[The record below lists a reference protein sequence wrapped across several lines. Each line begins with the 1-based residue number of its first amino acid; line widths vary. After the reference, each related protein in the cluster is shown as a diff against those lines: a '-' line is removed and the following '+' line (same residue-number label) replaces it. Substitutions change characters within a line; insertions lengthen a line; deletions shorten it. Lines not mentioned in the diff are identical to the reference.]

1 MKLKNMTLFSSA
13 LLAFAPMGVAVAE
26 EINKPETSTSETNKV
41 DKDTTNKSDNTSATN
56 KTETKTDD
64 KSTDKKDSDKKD
76 ETKQSPEVEGL
87 KTAKDGGNNIAYVA
101 KDSLDEN
108 ENKKVRD
115 IEKDE
120 TIKSCSIYK
129 MVYKKVETPTETP
142 KPKET
147 PKETPKS
154 TPKKVSEVIN
164 KVMPST
170 GAKIVGAGLLI
181 ASVGALAGASFYIIK
196 NRKGKTMLIALLV
209 SGGVAYG
216 FINNA
221 DAYTGT
227 ELAPTELIVEGQE
240 LKSKNIDGYEYV
252 GVIEYDNQC
261 VTIPEKPKEDPT
273 PKPEIKGS
281 VIVHHIWT
289 DGTQAYPS
297 EWVMKD
303 QPIGTPYNT
312 DWHHEDI
319 GVWLKDGTRYKTV
332 DEVPGYNKEKNENGE
347 WTVNL
352 ANKDFGLEG
361 KNNFVKFNNLP
372 ETINS
377 YSYTGDGSLRGK
389 IWMSNGWGSGNS
401 SLDIQNRPLV
411 IDKLKGV
418 TSSSETI
425 MDSKLPDVMKNKLK
439 DVKSTGTVNLSEIKD
454 KVDSSDFNKVFTTT
468 GLDPINEFKYVK
480 VADYSDPVKGEVK
493 EKLQEITYV
502 YDKASYKPKL
512 SSDLI
517 VVTTDHI

>member
-41 DKDTTNKSDNTSATN
+41 NKDTTNKSDNASATN

-181 ASVGALAGASFYIIK
+181 ASVGSLAGASFYIIK

-332 DEVPGYNKEKNENGE
+332 DEVPGYNEEKNENGE
-347 WTVNL
+347 WVVNL
-352 ANKDFGLEG
+352 VNKDFGLEG

-372 ETINS
+372 YTINS
-377 YSYTGDGSLRGK
+377 YDYSGK
-389 IWMSNGWGSGNS
+389 LSHEVWMSNGWGSGNK
-401 SLDIQNRPLV
+401 DTDVMNRPLV
-411 IDKLKGV
+411 IDKLKGI
-418 TSSSETI
+418 TSTSETI

-439 DVKSTGTVNLSEIKD
+439 NVKSTGTVNLSEIKD

-480 VADYSDPVKGEVK
+480 VADYSDPVKGAVK

-512 SSDLI
+512 NSDLI
-517 VVTTDHI
+517 VANTDHL

>member
-41 DKDTTNKSDNTSATN
+41 NKDTTNKSDNASATN

-120 TIKSCSIYK
+120 TVKSCSIYK
-129 MVYKKVETPTETP
+129 MVYKKV
-142 KPKET
+142 ET

-181 ASVGALAGASFYIIK
+181 ASAGALAGASFYIIK

-209 SGGVAYG
+209 SGGVSYG

-347 WTVNL
+347 WAVNL
-352 ANKDFGLEG
+352 VNKDFGLEG
-361 KNNFVKFNNLP
+361 KNNFVKFNNIP
-372 ETINS
+372 TEIEVP
-377 YSYTGDGSLRGK
+377 YSNIGTTNAK
-389 IWMSNGWGSGNS
+389 MENGWGVGNS
-401 SLDIQNRPLV
+401 AQDALNRDT
-411 IDKLKGV
+411 IIGKLKDI

-454 KVDSSDFNKVFTTT
+454 VVDSSDFNKVFTTT

-512 SSDLI
+512 DI
-517 VVTTDHI
+517 QRITAPTDHI

>member
-41 DKDTTNKSDNTSATN
+41 EKDTTNKSDNTSASN

-352 ANKDFGLEG
+352 VNQDFGLEG
-361 KNNFVKFNNLP
+361 KNNFVKFNNIP
-372 ETINS
+372 TEIEVP
-377 YSYTGDGSLRGK
+377 YSNIGASNAK
-389 IWMSNGWGSGNS
+389 MENGWGVGNTAQDA
-401 SLDIQNRPLV
+401 LNRDT
-411 IDKLKGV
+411 IIGKLKDI

-439 DVKSTGTVNLSEIKD
+439 DVKSTGTVNLSEIKS
-454 KVDSSDFNKVFTTT
+454 VPSNSDFNKVFTTT

-512 SSDLI
+512 NIEKI
-517 VVTTDHI
+517 VAPTDHI

>member
-76 ETKQSPEVEGL
+76 EIKQSPEVEGL

-352 ANKDFGLEG
+352 VNQDFGLEG
-361 KNNFVKFNNLP
+361 KNNFVKFNNIP
-372 ETINS
+372 YNIEVP
-377 YSYTGDGSLRGK
+377 YSNVGTTNAK
-389 IWMSNGWGSGNS
+389 MENGWSVGNTAQD
-401 SLDIQNRPLV
+401 SLNRDT
-411 IDKLKGV
+411 IIGKLKDI
-418 TSSSETI
+418 TSTSETI

-439 DVKSTGTVNLSEIKD
+439 DVKSTGTVNLSEIKN
-454 KVDSSDFNKVFTTT
+454 VPSNSDFNKVFTTT

-512 SSDLI
+512 DI
-517 VVTTDHI
+517 QRIIAPTDHI